1 MSGKGVYQTNVIV
14 AGLLVANVGSR
25 IKGTDTAYM
34 NNFKGK

>member
-1 MSGKGVYQTNVIV
+1 V

-34 NNFKGK
+34 NNFKGKWASW